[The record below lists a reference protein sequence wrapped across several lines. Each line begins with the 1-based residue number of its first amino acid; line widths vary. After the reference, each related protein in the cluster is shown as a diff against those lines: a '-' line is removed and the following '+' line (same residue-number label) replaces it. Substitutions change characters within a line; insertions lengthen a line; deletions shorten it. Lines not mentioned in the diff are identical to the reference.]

1 MLINLS
7 KFSFHTT
14 RKNPPKTEL
23 YYRII
28 ILKLLSYTNGY
39 LFDKVRQVKEQ
50 FSNFHCY
57 EFIIHVY

>member
-14 RKNPPKTEL
+14 RKKTEL

-28 ILKLLSYTNGY
+28 ILKLLSFTNRY

-50 FSNFHCY
+50 FSNYHCY